1 MFILN
6 VALSIVLTGTLLFLL
21 FLVQKNLA
29 LSKLHAHVGEELHSI
44 IDNVDRAGQKIA
56 DAGGRLTAGDAI
68 EIGAP
73 GDDLLEDAGLLATML
88 TAIVTK
94 YGDMRIKMSDIDS
107 LGENAFISVYIDTT
121 AQELILSME
130 PNLVENNQL
139 VFEKFLKSD
148 DGTFH

>member
-56 DAGGRLTAGDAI
+56 AAATGNL
-68 EIGAP
+68 IGP
-73 GDDLLEDAGLLATML
+73 GE
-88 TAIVTK
+88 
-94 YGDMRIKMSDIDS
+94 IDS
-107 LGENAFISVYIDTT
+107 PGMTCLRTRDCWL
-121 AQELILSME
+121 QC
-130 PNLVENNQL
+130 
-139 VFEKFLKSD
+139 
-148 DGTFH
+148 